1 MAESGW
7 FAAGAVLGLIVGI
20 VIGFIIAGAVAR
32 PQGSVVLERDEK
44 GRIVGIHYLPAK
56 PA

>member
-1 MAESGW
+1 LAESGW